1 MSGLAQEP
9 AVSSGFSGSIGGAR
23 GYYGVRGATT
33 FQPSADLRW
42 AAVLGLPLA

>member
-9 AVSSGFSGSIGGAR
+9 AVSSGFSGAR
-23 GYYGVRGATT
+23 GYYGVRGAKT